1 MVKVSTIPKGARSRA
16 WMGHPEMSNYTVEAD
31 VRGSSDNNKMPDI
44 GLIAQRY
51 TLDLM
56 GASQKLQIRSW
67 VPVMRM
73 AKEVEFPWQPDRWY
87 RMKFRAEV
95 EGVEGRQQA
104 RLRGK
109 VWPREERE
117 PEAWTIEVVDHSPN
131 MNGSPGLYGN
141 AKNAELYLD
150 NLTVTPND

>member
-1 MVKVSTIPKGARSRA
+1 
-16 WMGHPEMSNYTVEAD
+16 
-31 VRGSSDNNKMPDI
+31 
-44 GLIAQRY
+44 
-51 TLDLM
+51 
-56 GASQKLQIRSW
+56 
-67 VPVMRM
+67 
-73 AKEVEFPWQPDRWY
+73 
-87 RMKFRAEV
+87 MKFRAEV
-95 EGVEGRQQA
+95 EEVEGRQQA